1 MILNSV
7 YKIRA
12 AGQPTCRTL
21 VLTLWV
27 ACIMAQTQVHAQ
39 QAATVADSLL
49 QQATRATT
57 DTARL
62 AAYLNLIGYAATN
75 QAAKVKNYI
84 TQAMPVAT
92 RLKDSVAIASLLRLQ
107 GGAYRT
113 LGNMDSALHYY
124 YASIAILERQ
134 NQPQQLAAAYND
146 VARFNRRNNPD
157 RAIGFYNKAMNLYQQ
172 LNDSSGM
179 ATIYNE
185 SGVAFENKGDYA
197 EAERRYTAG
206 LQLNQ
211 ALGDSVGISYSLG
224 FLSGLYA
231 GQHQYTRAE
240 PLALQ
245 VLQMREQLKDSFAL
259 AIAATN
265 VGELYAQMG
274 VSAKAATYLLRSNRI
289 ASAIGF
295 TDIMAHNYG
304 LLAGL
309 AEAQGNYKEA
319 LAYTKEQTTLQDS
332 IMQVAK
338 MKQIEELSTRYETA
352 EKELKIQ
359 EQGFALK
366 RKNLLIAL
374 VAALAVLTG
383 LTALYLYKRRQYKHR
398 QELERQQR
406 LQQEQATRAVMEAEE
421 NERRR
426 IAAELHDG
434 VGQLM
439 SAARMNL
446 GALEPELKT
455 LAPDLQ
461 NRFDKIIGL
470 VDESCRE
477 VRAVSHSMMPNALLK
492 RGLAAAIRDF
502 VEKIDNRV
510 IKVQLHAEGL
520 DRRLEPA
527 VESMLYRVI
536 QECVNNVIK
545 HSGANQLDLSL
556 TADDEGI
563 SVTVEDNGK
572 GFNPEQ
578 IAKEGLGLQNIKSR
592 IKYLKG
598 TVDIDSAPGRG
609 TLIALH
615 VPWQTA

>member
-1 MILNSV
+1 
-7 YKIRA
+7 
-12 AGQPTCRTL
+12 
-21 VLTLWV
+21 
-27 ACIMAQTQVHAQ
+27 
-39 QAATVADSLL
+39 
-49 QQATRATT
+49 
-57 DTARL
+57 
-62 AAYLNLIGYAATN
+62 
-75 QAAKVKNYI
+75 
-84 TQAMPVAT
+84 
-92 RLKDSVAIASLLRLQ
+92 
-107 GGAYRT
+107 
-113 LGNMDSALHYY
+113 
-124 YASIAILERQ
+124 
-134 NQPQQLAAAYND
+134 
-146 VARFNRRNNPD
+146 
-157 RAIGFYNKAMNLYQQ
+157 MNLYQQ

-406 LQQEQATRAVMEAEE
+406 LQQEQSTRAVMEAEE

-461 NRFDKIIGL
+461 SRFDKIIGL

-527 VESMLYRVI
+527 VE
-536 QECVNNVIK
+536 
-545 HSGANQLDLSL
+545 
-556 TADDEGI
+556 
-563 SVTVEDNGK
+563 
-572 GFNPEQ
+572 
-578 IAKEGLGLQNIKSR
+578 
-592 IKYLKG
+592 
-598 TVDIDSAPGRG
+598 
-609 TLIALH
+609 
-615 VPWQTA
+615 